1 MLTGLNQPEHRLAG
15 LVAKLVLGLISRPIS
30 LESPVAGEH
39 SLLLQSLVPPS
50 SFQDLGHGRSSGDP
64 KHPVIFKKG
73 RPPPAE
79 RP

>member
-30 LESPVAGEH
+30 LESPVASEH

-50 SFQDLGHGRSSGDP
+50 SFQDLGHRRSSGDP